1 MKKKKVNYL
10 CYEARFWYVKT
21 LDLANFKYVTI
32 YPLASF
38 FLEHHP
44 SKTLKNGQ
52 KGHFRPNLED
62 CIFITKIGMATI
74 ITYLK
79 SAKFEV
85 FMYQK

>member
-1 MKKKKVNYL
+1 MKKKKVEYL
-10 CYEARFWYVKT
+10 CYESRFWYVRS
-21 LDLANFKYVTI
+21 LDFADFKYVII

-38 FLEHHP
+38 IPGSMAL
-44 SKTLKNGQ
+44 Q
-52 KGHFRPNLED
+52 YGHFRPDLEE
-62 CIFITKIGMATI
+62 CVFITKIGMDTI